1 MSDKTASPGSGDRTT
16 TPVPDDPAQPGVDA
30 DAAPVGVAPADGT
43 SPMTD
48 AVADTAA
55 TSGSTGTTN
64 VAETTATAD
73 TADTADAADA
83 VDAADTAGRSAWPP
97 IRRLGDGGRYHLEE
111 PIAAGGAA
119 TVWRAYDAHLGRSVA
134 LKILHPHL
142 VADADTVRRFERE
155 SRNAA
160 RLHHPNATRIFD
172 SGRVNDVVYLVM
184 EYVDGPTL
192 KTLMATHGAF
202 ERPRHVAAIGQ
213 QVASA
218 LAEAHQQGLIHRDI
232 KPANILF
239 TTDGVVKVA
248 DFGIAKALSGSTS
261 DLTAEGSTVG
271 TATYIAPEQYMGAQ
285 VDARADIYA
294 LGTVLYECLTGRPAF
309 FGDTPTATAA
319 ARLTRE
325 VVPPRTVRADVD
337 RRLDDVVVRSTR
349 RDPNDRY
356 DDVGAVQAALLAVLK
371 GRDPQALTEEL
382 LEAEPPDAPS
392 VANVPEVDPDAAT
405 DPNMSVSGSRGGRF
419 RVPAAWAFL
428 AGVLLTAVIAFWGGA
443 DDPPETIPEAGT
455 VEIVAG
461 SDFDPDG
468 DQAEN
473 TGQVPLA
480 FDNNLNTSWTT
491 ESYQAPED
499 RPFND
504 RKAGVGLY
512 VELVDVATIDEV
524 VVRAGEPGL
533 SFDVYVS
540 ESLPDP
546 IDGLVGWRI
555 PVAQV
560 EDAATIVEVP
570 FEEPVRGRYVLLW
583 FTQLPQVEPGLQRG
597 RVVEV
602 QVHGTV
608 EPAPETP
615 S

>member
-1 MSDKTASPGSGDRTT
+1 MCVPTGDVGHWATLEPMAVPLMNDSTEPSPSGD
-16 TPVPDDPAQPGVDA
+16 PAIAPDPD
-30 DAAPVGVAPADGT
+30 APVRVRGEPSSEPVRDTPEDASGESVGEVGGEIVGVTGEENSGET
-43 SPMTD
+43 S
-48 AVADTAA
+48 
-55 TSGSTGTTN
+55 S
-64 VAETTATAD
+64 
-73 TADTADAADA
+73 
-83 VDAADTAGRSAWPP
+83 WPP

-119 TVWRAYDAHLGRSVA
+119 TVWRAFDAHLGRSVA

-202 ERPRHVAAIGQ
+202 ERPRHVAAVGVQI
-213 QVASA
+213 ASA
-218 LAEAHQQGLIHRDI
+218 LAEAHLQGLIHRDI

-248 DFGIAKALSGSTS
+248 DFGIAKALSGTTS

-271 TATYIAPEQYMGAQ
+271 TATYIAPEQYMGTQ
-285 VDARADIYA
+285 VDARADVYA
-294 LGTVLYECLTGRPAF
+294 LGMVLYECLTGRPAF
-309 FGDTPTATAA
+309 LGDTATATAA

-325 VVPPRTVRADVD
+325 VLPPRTVRADVD

-349 RDPNDRY
+349 RDVNDRY
-356 DDVGAVQAALLAVLK
+356 DDVASVQAALLAVLR
-371 GRDPQALTEEL
+371 GRDPQELTAEL
-382 LEAEPPDAPS
+382 LSAEPPEAPS
-392 VANVPEVDPDAAT
+392 VTDMPEVDPDAAT
-405 DPNMSVSGSRGGRF
+405 DPNMSVPRDKGRF
-419 RVPAAWAFL
+419 RVPALWAFL
-428 AGVLLTAVIAFWGGA
+428 AGVLVTAIIAFLNN
-443 DDPPETIPEAGT
+443 DEPPVTTIPDEGT

-473 TGQVPLA
+473 TGQVPLV
-480 FDNNLNTSWTT
+480 FDGNLDTSWTT
-491 ESYQAPED
+491 ESYQAPTG

-504 RKAGVGLY
+504 RKAGVGIY
-512 VELVDVATIDEV
+512 VELVDTATINEV
-524 VVRAGEPGL
+524 VVRAGEEAGL
-533 SFDVYVS
+533 AFDLYVS

-546 IDGLVGWRI
+546 IDGLVGWRT
-555 PVAQV
+555 PVAR
-560 EDAATIVEVP
+560 AADFGTDVEVVLDD
-570 FEEPVRGRYVLLW
+570 PVRGHYVLLW
-583 FTQLPQVEPGLQRG
+583 FTQLPQVETGLQRG
-597 RVVEV
+597 RVAEI
-602 QVHGTV
+602 QVRGTV
-608 EPAPETP
+608 APTDEP
-615 S
+615 SS